1 MAKKKFQLSFS
12 PDLVNVPITYR
23 MVKDYRPSDQHPPGR
38 GQRRRRQ
45 DADRDGRAR
54 PT

>member
-23 MVKDYRPSDQHPPGR
+23 MVKDYAERFYMPAASATSTETGIL
-38 GQRRRRQ
+38 G
-45 DADRDGRAR
+45 
-54 PT
+54 